1 MKSKKKGHEKAMTMK
16 EVVITTI
23 LLIALICS
31 ASLSLAA
38 PDLTIEPWD
47 TVVGEEVTVEGTGFG
62 ANATVTIST
71 TVTCYKPVVDN
82 KCECTMNEFDIP
94 ETTDFKLSIR
104 EVTDNVTIYV
114 KVLFTWLTIN
124 PDNPFGFI
132 FDYDPLTNTSNV
144 SRNGVFAGTY
154 SIDVIG
160 DAVDEG
166 NCTMITSAVMRIQA
180 NETGGFTKVIKTEG
194 IPICN
199 FSINASSST
208 AGSAE
213 VPLNL
218 FLEGDASKD
227 GRRNAYD
234 CSCIARYWAVISG
247 YDNSTICFEAAD
259 VDELNGVELL
269 DAQLLAECLIGL
281 RDWSDI
287 DP

>member
-1 MKSKKKGHEKAMTMK
+1 MNGEKKGWRSATSIK

-38 PDLTIEPWD
+38 PVLTIEPWD

-62 ANATVTIST
+62 ANENVTIST

-124 PDNPFGFI
+124 PANPFGFN
-132 FDYDPLTNTSNV
+132 FDYDPLTYTSNV

-199 FSINASSST
+199 FSINASST

-213 VPLNL
+213 MPLNL

-259 VDELNGVELL
+259 VDESNGVELL

>member
-1 MKSKKKGHEKAMTMK
+1 MSLREDVYKRAKG
-16 EVVITTI
+16 
-23 LLIALICS
+23 
-31 ASLSLAA
+31 
-38 PDLTIEPWD
+38 
-47 TVVGEEVTVEGTGFG
+47 
-62 ANATVTIST
+62 
-71 TVTCYKPVVDN
+71 
-82 KCECTMNEFDIP
+82 KCECTMNEFEIP
-94 ETTDFKLSIR
+94 ETTDFKLSVR

-114 KVLFTWLTIN
+114 KVLFTWLTITPAN
-124 PDNPFGFI
+124 LFGFN
-132 FDYDPLTNTSNV
+132 FDYDPATNTSNV
-144 SRNGVFAGTY
+144 SRNSVPKGTY

-160 DAVDEG
+160 NAVGEG

-180 NETGGFTKVIKTEG
+180 NETGGFTRVIKTEG

-199 FSINASSST
+199 FTINASSSN
-208 AGSAE
+208 GSAE

-234 CSCIARYWAVISG
+234 CSCIARYWAGISG
-247 YDNSTICFEAAD
+247 YDNGTICFDAAD

-287 DP
+287 EP

>member
-132 FDYDPLTNTSNV
+132 FDYDPATYTSNV